1 MRSLNSP
8 TTFATPHLLRS
19 SLRPSY
25 NICYKLKSYSN
36 SHAPG
41 LSISSSTSL
50 IAPMSMQQQ
59 QQQPALANLL
69 GAMPAASMISLAFTA
84 AVATAA
90 LFVAVA
96 VARYNRKYRG
106 LRLPPGPPG
115 WPIVGNLFQV
125 AFSGKL
131 FIHYIRDLRR
141 EYGPILTLRMGV
153 RTLVVISSAEL
164 VHEALVE
171 KGAEFASRPAE
182 NTTRNIF
189 SSNKFTVN
197 SAVYGAE
204 WRSLRRN
211 MVSGMLSTSRL
222 REFRPARLRAMD
234 RFVAR
239 MRAEAAASADGASV
253 WVLRNARF
261 AVFCILL
268 DMTFGL
274 LDLDEEHIVHID
286 AVLKRVLL
294 AVGVRMDD
302 YLPFLRPFFWRKQL
316 RALAVRREQVDTLL
330 PLINRRRAILRDMQS
345 SPPDPNVAAP
355 FSYLDSLL
363 DLHIE
368 GREGADDE
376 LVTLCA
382 ELINGGTDTTA
393 TAIEWAM
400 ARVVDNPSIQA
411 RLHEEIM
418 QQVGDARPIDDK
430 DIESMPYLQA
440 FVKELL
446 RKHPPTYFSLTHA
459 AVKPGS
465 KLAGYDVPTDA
476 NLDIF
481 LPTISEDPKLW
492 DRPTEFDPDRFLTG
506 GETADMTGSAGIRMI
521 PFGAGRRICPGLAMG
536 TTHIALMVARML
548 QEFEWRA
555 HPSQPAVDFKDKVE
569 FTVVMNQPLLATV
582 KPRKMSL

>member
-1 MRSLNSP
+1 MSLHQP
-8 TTFATPHLLRS
+8 TNGATMLPAATPAPDSPSLL
-19 SLRPSY
+19 L
-25 NICYKLKSYSN
+25 
-36 SHAPG
+36 
-41 LSISSSTSL
+41 
-50 IAPMSMQQQ
+50 
-59 QQQPALANLL
+59 
-69 GAMPAASMISLAFTA
+69 LAFTA
-84 AVATAA
+84 AVGTLA
-90 LFVAVA
+90 LAVA
-96 VARYNRKYRG
+96 AAVVRYNRRYRG

-115 WPIVGNLFQV
+115 WPVVGNLFQV

-141 EYGPILTLRMGV
+141 EYGPILTLRMGE
-153 RTLVVISSAEL
+153 RTLVVISSAE
-164 VHEALVE
+164 VAHEALIE
-171 KGAEFASRPAE
+171 KGREFASRPRE

-189 SSNKFTVN
+189 SSNKLTVN
-197 SAVYGAE
+197 SAVYGPE

-222 REFRPARLRAMD
+222 REFRHARMRAMD

-239 MRAEAAASADGASV
+239 MRAEAAASPDGASI

-274 LDLDEEHIVHID
+274 LDLDEAHIVHVD
-286 AVLKRVLL
+286 AVMKRVLL
-294 AVGVRMDD
+294 AVGFRMDD
-302 YLPFLRPFFWRKQL
+302 YLPFLRPIFWRQQ
-316 RALAVRREQVDTLL
+316 RHALAVRREQIDTLL
-330 PLINRRRAILRDMQS
+330 PLINRRRAMLRDMQS

-355 FSYLDSLL
+355 FSYLDSVL

-368 GREGADDE
+368 GRDAATTDEE

-382 ELINGGTDTTA
+382 ELLNAGTDTTA
-393 TAIEWAM
+393 TSIEWAM

-418 QQVGDARPIDDK
+418 QKVGDARPVGDK
-430 DIESMPYLQA
+430 DVDDMPYLQA

-459 AVKPGS
+459 AVQPGS

-476 NLDIF
+476 NLEIF
-481 LPTISEDPKLW
+481 YPTISEDPKLW
-492 DRPTEFDPDRFLTG
+492 HRPTEFDPDRFLAG

-521 PFGAGRRICPGLAMG
+521 PFGAGRRVCPGLTMG
-536 TTHIALMVARML
+536 TTHIALMVARMV
-548 QEFEWRA
+548 QAFEWRA
-555 HPSQPAVDFKDKVE
+555 HPSQPPLDFKDKVE
-569 FTVVMNQPLLATV
+569 FTVVMNQPLLAAV
-582 KPRKMSL
+582 KPRSLSF